1 MAGPREGEPGA
12 PLSARDDRPRGHALV
27 GPWPGLSRL
36 SLAVPLLAARP
47 PSPSP
52 ATVRSLQSLHCQIH
66 HPSPL
71 SVASVP
77 SALSARATPPRRR
90 YFVQM
95 PTAPP
100 DHRKS
105 SMRAPGSAVNM
116 AATQSAKAKTAV
128 KSSNGNAKA
137 KTQMHR
143 RSRTGTLA
151 RLPLTRSHLHALCL
165 CVGGPR
171 PSRSFVFQWP
181 RIPLTTRFC
190 ALQAALPA
198 D

>member
-1 MAGPREGEPGA
+1 M
-12 PLSARDDRPRGHALV
+12 LD
-27 GPWPGLSRL
+27 PGLVCRGCLWLSRFWPP
-36 SLAVPLLAARP
+36 ALLPPPRP
-47 PSPSP
+47 PCSLCSLC
-52 ATVRSLQSLHCQIH
+52 TVKFTT
-66 HPSPL
+66 PPPL

-151 RLPLTRSHLHALCL
+151 RLPLTRSHLHALCV
-165 CVGGPR
+165 CAGGPR